1 MEKKYTSIVRNV
13 TARPRSRRLRELGGG
28 VAAGTSQGVV
38 MVSDA
43 LRGDGHAHANKSL
56 LDSLTLDETGL
67 LSIKSVSEGDEQQGP
82 TEVLTP
88 YLPKRLF
95 DELFE
100 KIELPEGKFA
110 IKAKMDL
117 FSIGGLTALG
127 NAGSSGDG
135 SGTGGG
141 SFDRLDAWADYASGK
156 EGYVLSAKLGYLL
169 HTDVEALK
177 KGAVKFETTGDG
189 NAVTDVKQTGA
200 LVTVTKG
207 AKFLTAADCSIKNGV
222 IKIGE
227 TSITPLT
234 QHQSLAD
241 YLKSADAAA
250 TYQPKGN
257 YLTQHQSLADYLK
270 SADAAATYQPKG
282 NYLTQHQAIY
292 ALTMQPGTFSAVTFN
307 PKSGAAT
314 VNIPNKTSHLTNDS
328 SFVTALEMNTA
339 LATKLDKAAFD
350 ELFEKEVVDGKIR
363 IKAKFNF
370 YSVGGVSAL
379 GMGGATGGGS
389 GSGGGASAL
398 VDLLDVSI
406 SNLTKGQ
413 VLQYNGTHW
422 ANVSGIATEAYVNTR
437 INNLI
442 NGAPAAYDTL
452 KEIADVLQ
460 GNVNSIG
467 DIMTAL
473 GSKADKSQLA
483 DYVTLGT
490 AQTISGQKTFSSAV
504 RIGRADN
511 TGDHNAIYFYGVTG
525 DAPGSFN
532 HTWIAE
538 RLWGGTESS
547 ELVLFKGNDVGNHT
561 DAATVSTSG
570 PDRIRHIAFGHL
582 FQVPTA
588 TMSGLPSAVCASTS
602 LKNVF
607 GMARDRVTSYVDLY
621 ATSFIKTGGT
631 ASQFLMANGSVKAL
645 SDITSAYVTALGT
658 SGNYLTWTKNGA
670 VNNITV
676 PFATAASVLNSSG
689 RLSAISNAKHGA
701 GIRLYEAYGA
711 SANYPTNYGNVLAVQ
726 GDAAIGAGEL
736 LMGWSGVDGAYEGLY
751 YRNCRDHANTWSPW
765 VTILDSS
772 NFNNLIGSNLTAYVK
787 KAGDT
792 MTGDLAIKATLTIG
806 STNGV
811 ITANLTTDNFFGPN
825 VASNNTLNLGRSSA
839 RWANI
844 YTTTINVSS
853 AALVSNLNADLL
865 DGLHLT
871 DIRRVGYAMQDTII
885 DASALDENTW
895 YPVTIGLGARDN
907 VRIEIL
913 VSLDSG
919 TKPSWSTHSN
929 GFSVRVIWEVNGSG
943 WGTNPIN
950 RTIYASDY
958 IFTASS
964 PVRGIGQMSNS
975 SIEYVFVRGGGKYRF
990 RLSNGIIPVLRT
1002 NTFTSNNQSV
1012 SPTTTEPA
1020 AIVRNNAHIT
1030 DNVASAT
1037 RLRDTFSLWG
1047 QNFYGN
1053 NVSGN
1058 MTGVGSITAT
1068 LANSTPAHALGYSV
1082 LNTAQAN
1089 GSFFGIEFGKAK
1101 TAYNSVALYH
1111 RHVNDGNNQ
1120 NGLAIAGYSAGYL
1133 AYFRYDG
1140 NVGIGTTSPAYRLDV
1155 NGTARAASLRIG
1167 SITLS
1172 CDSANNALKIDGNV
1186 YATGGVSA
1194 LGASGVSGDTGAGS
1208 LFGLMKSWP
1217 TSAPSSATTDALG
1230 ANLGYELHTRVKSLE
1245 GGSATSITTTGS
1257 GNAITAITKSGTVIT
1272 ATKGATFLTAH
1283 QSLTDYFKRGGG
1295 ETMPAAYVDLTTYTS
1310 GAANYKNYQ
1319 PGTYQ
1324 IARSGFSELVVNL
1337 ALNSG
1342 SCSAL
1347 QFRTRYNDDAALMFR
1362 KTIDSNRLSG
1372 PWRKILT
1379 ELNTKIE
1386 NGIITINGT
1395 SITPLTSHQSLAN
1408 YVTLNSVQT
1417 ISAKK
1422 TFSGGLAITSGAEN
1436 TSMPFFLGIDA
1447 YADGGTV
1454 KYITAS
1460 KVAAAIGVYT
1470 KSEVNTKLTDGS
1482 VTKLGTAT
1490 VGSASRPVYLNGGVP
1505 TAGSYT
1511 FGNASGNAAVNNG
1524 TVNTNLNAD
1533 MLDGWHANG
1542 STGKAIKKS
1551 GYVTSSVSGL
1561 SSYWGKLATLN
1572 VSTNED
1578 KDVTLFLHSAYN
1590 NLYGTLN
1597 IKIRINSGSE
1607 GYAIRFIEGNIPTER
1622 IRLYRASTSPRVF
1635 ELWVNV
1641 GGQYGVINAIVVSE
1655 TDRTSME
1662 SGDWIT
1668 MHSTSFSAI
1677 QTPSASLNTYVTPT
1691 YLSLHNNASSATTLA
1706 TARTINGTSF
1716 NGSANITTS
1725 YWGTARTLTIG
1736 NSGKSVNGNGNVSWS
1751 LSEIGAVNKAGDT
1764 MTGRLTINGSAA
1776 SQPLMVRGIV
1786 GQDGSGTVGELYL
1799 QYGANNAV
1807 YFGNAGA
1814 YTISA
1819 DGSYYNGKSNTA
1831 NTLATTRTIWG
1842 QNFNGGA
1849 NVSGNMTGVG
1859 NIDMTGN
1866 LRLKGSANFGNKIN
1880 FGDGDYV
1887 YLHEATDDVLTLY
1900 ASKGINLNSNTGTI
1914 IHNVDIL
1921 PSTSNARRLG
1931 SATINYAGVH
1941 SRQLINNTEALMW
1954 IWQAT
1959 NHEIAFAT
1967 NAVER
1972 MRISAAGTVAI
1983 NITSPSSEAK
1993 LHVGGNIVATG
2004 GITALSSSSTSD
2016 MRLKK
2021 VIRDITLDIRQ
2032 IAGAPSFIHAWRDA
2046 AEYGGGEF
2054 AGSSAQYWLRV
2065 LPQAV
2070 SGKQWLALDYG
2081 KTALL
2086 SAIALARRSE
2096 THEQRIRRLEKENE
2110 RLREQIRQ
2118 IKNSIF

>member
-13 TARPRSRRLRELGGG
+13 TARPRSRRLRELGGCA
-28 VAAGTSQGVV
+28 AAGTSQGGV
-38 MVSDA
+38 MVSAA

-207 AKFLTAADCSIKNGV
+207 AKFLTEADCSIKDGV

-328 SFVTALEMNTA
+328 SFVTASEMNTA
-339 LATKLDKAAFD
+339 LATKLDKATFD

-398 VDLLDVSI
+398 VDLLDVNI
-406 SNLTKGQ
+406 SNLAKGQ
-413 VLQYNGTHW
+413 MLQYNGTHW

-473 GSKADKSQLA
+473 SSKADKSQLA

-490 AQTISGQKTFSSAV
+490 AQTITGRKTISGA
-504 RIGRADN
+504 
-511 TGDHNAIYFYGVTG
+511 
-525 DAPGSFN
+525 
-532 HTWIAE
+532 
-538 RLWGGTESS
+538 
-547 ELVLFKGNDVGNHT
+547 
-561 DAATVSTSG
+561 
-570 PDRIRHIAFGHL
+570 
-582 FQVPTA
+582 
-588 TMSGLPSAVCASTS
+588 S
-602 LKNVF
+602 LKLIGSTASNSANRHTAGLLAFQENAYDDQF
-607 GMARDRVTSYVDLY
+607 GIWGHFAGRGAAQKL
-621 ATSFIKTGGT
+621 FIGGSGAGTTLANDQAGTIFTPYLTIEHTTGNLTVLGKIIKSGGT

-670 VNNITV
+670 VNNIEVPYAKKSGQLLAFVPATLAMTHRETV
-676 PFATAASVLNSSG
+676 AYYGGGGNTIADKPTGVDAFGMLSLRTADG
-689 RLSAISNAKHGA
+689 W
-701 GIRLYEAYGA
+701 
-711 SANYPTNYGNVLAVQ
+711 Q
-726 GDAAIGAGEL
+726 GQL
-736 LMGWSGVDGAYEGLY
+736 LMSSNLSTGLY
-751 YRNCRDHANTWSPW
+751 WRAAQTLSGGWR
-765 VTILDSS
+765 TILDSS

-792 MTGDLAIKATLTIG
+792 MTGDLLFSNSGTATRQVQFKCGDNDYGRIAAGATASNAGWLEIATADDGNEPIYARQYSGAFTSLVRTATLLDASGNTAFPG
-806 STNGV
+806 RVNASYF
-811 ITANLTTDNFFGPN
+811 TANSTTLC
-825 VASNNTLNLGRSSA
+825 T
-839 RWANI
+839 
-844 YTTTINVSS
+844 
-853 AALVSNLNADLL
+853 NLNADLL
-865 DGLHLT
+865 DWHHASSFEAYYRT
-871 DIRRVGYAMQDTII
+871 EI
-885 DASALDENTW
+885 DATGLDTNTW
-895 YPVTIGLGARDN
+895 YPVTYNIGRALQTRIRIEGSSSAPAAWNPRSDKLMALCLDYTVQGSDWGWVSPLRIIHHFTEGAGTSECLRGLGQ
-907 VRIEIL
+907 L
-913 VSLDSG
+913 
-919 TKPSWSTHSN
+919 
-929 GFSVRVIWEVNGSG
+929 
-943 WGTNPIN
+943 TNSAN
-950 RTIYASDY
+950 
-958 IFTASS
+958 
-964 PVRGIGQMSNS
+964 
-975 SIEYVFVRGGGKYRF
+975 EYMFVRGGAKYNFYLSRF
-990 RLSNGIIPVLRT
+990 ITPVLRT
-1002 NTFTSNNQSV
+1002 ETYTVNSQSV

-1020 AIVRNNAHIT
+1020 AIVRNNALIT

-1037 RLRDTFSLWG
+1037 RLQGTYSLWG

-1058 MTGVGSITAT
+1058 MTGVGSITASGEIKT
-1068 LANSTPAHALGYSV
+1068 TSANAFRAVYGNY
-1082 LNTAQAN
+1082 
-1089 GSFFGIEFGKAK
+1089 GFFI
-1101 TAYNSVALYH
+1101 
-1111 RHVNDGNNQ
+1111 RNDGNNVNFLLTASGDQ
-1120 NGLAIAGYSAGYL
+1120 NGGWNTLRPLTINTASGLVSMASGLKI
-1133 AYFRYDG
+1133 G
-1140 NVGIGTTSPAYRLDV
+1140 NV
-1155 NGTARAASLRIG
+1155 
-1167 SITLS
+1167 TLS

-1324 IARSGFSELVVNL
+1324 IARNNYSDLVVNL
-1337 ALNSG
+1337 ALNTG
-1342 SCSAL
+1342 STSAL
-1347 QFRTRYNDDAALMFR
+1347 QFLTSYSDNADLKYR
-1362 KTIDSNRLSG
+1362 KTIDSNRVSG

-1408 YVTLNSVQT
+1408 YVTLNTAQS
-1417 ISAKK
+1417 ISGAK
-1422 TFSGGLAITSGAEN
+1422 TFTSGNANCITLRRSN
-1436 TSMPFFLGIDA
+1436 TNGGAFIDY
-1447 YADGGTV
+1447 YAMNSTTEYWRVGMASDKTFGFAWKETLTNAKIDSSGN
-1454 KYITAS
+1454 ITATAFKKS
-1460 KVAAAIGVYT
+1460 GSSDSYFLLGGGGHKALSDYYT

-1511 FGNASGNAAVNNG
+1511 FGNASGNAAINNG

-1533 MLDGWHANG
+1533 MLDGVHASGLFTALSNNASNNLSITVGGTTRQLRIGAIGAYEALTVSKNDNG
-1542 STGKAIKKS
+1542 GRPVYLLIADVTTWYGT
-1551 GYVTSSVSGL
+1551 TSSGAADTGIIGYFYGRRGGNMAGTSVQKIIA
-1561 SSYWGKLATLN
+1561 WCTHNNTLYRLQTDTTEN
-1572 VSTNED
+1572 NAILPRIV
-1578 KDVTLFLHSAYN
+1578 KYN
-1590 NLYGTLN
+1590 NKYYLALYMTGSGRDHYFIGTKTANLLTSF
-1597 IKIRINSGSE
+1597 ITVNSD
-1607 GYAIRFIEGNIPTER
+1607 
-1622 IRLYRASTSPRVF
+1622 TS
-1635 ELWVNV
+1635 
-1641 GGQYGVINAIVVSE
+1641 GQFAGLTVVHS
-1655 TDRTSME
+1655 E
-1662 SGDWIT
+1662 SG
-1668 MHSTSFSAI
+1668 MSH
-1677 QTPSASLNTYVTPT
+1677 YG
-1691 YLSLHNNASSATTLA
+1691 NASSATTLA

-1725 YWGTARTLTIG
+1725 YWGTARNISIADSTSAHTG
-1736 NSGKSVNGNGNVSWS
+1736 AATSVNGSGDVTLKLPATIAATSFVGA
-1751 LSEIGAVNKAGDT
+1751 LS
-1764 MTGRLTINGSAA
+1764 
-1776 SQPLMVRGIV
+1776 
-1786 GQDGSGTVGELYL
+1786 
-1799 QYGANNAV
+1799 
-1807 YFGNAGA
+1807 GNA
-1814 YTISA
+1814 T
-1819 DGSYYNGKSNTA
+1819 TA
-1831 NTLATTRTIWG
+1831 TTLQTTRTIWG

-2004 GITALSSSSTSD
+2004 GITALSTSSTSD
-2016 MRLKK
+2016 MRLKRG
-2021 VIRDITLDIRQ
+2021 IRDITLDIRQ
-2032 IAGAPSFIHAWRDA
+2032 IAEAPSFIHAWKDA

-2096 THEQRIRRLEKENE
+2096 THEQRISRLEKENE
-2110 RLREQIRQ
+2110 QLREQIRQ